1 MLATVVALFALHGLL
16 AEGLPVGKL
25 PGVTEKSKIL
35 ATEDFILETTNI
47 LNNLQRHNL
56 TVKTKII
63 ALANNFV
70 STTETFLNKMNRG
83 ISTDKIVNVTPPPV
97 TISPETL
104 PIPQRQVVTFPAV
117 QGPCRGT
124 TLQRSEKIIRA
135 VLSSALRKMT
145 KGEIR
150 T

>member
-1 MLATVVALFALHGLL
+1 M
-16 AEGLPVGKL
+16 GKL
-25 PGVTEKSKIL
+25 PGVTEKSKIS

-47 LNNLQRHNL
+47 LNNLQGHNL

-83 ISTDKIVNVTPPPV
+83 ISTDKIANVTPPPV

-117 QGPCRGT
+117 SKVPAGET
-124 TLQRSEKIIRA
+124 TLQRSEKIIRT

>member
-1 MLATVVALFALHGLL
+1 M
-16 AEGLPVGKL
+16 GKF
-25 PGVTEKSKIL
+25 PDVTEKSKIS

-47 LNNLQRHNL
+47 LNNLQGHNL

-83 ISTDKIVNVTPPPV
+83 ISTDKIVNVTTPPA

-117 QGPCRGT
+117 QGPCRGNYT
-124 TLQRSEKIIRA
+124 ATVRENNKGSTFIRPPQNDQRRD
-135 VLSSALRKMT
+135 
-145 KGEIR
+145 
-150 T
+150 

>member
-1 MLATVVALFALHGLL
+1 M
-16 AEGLPVGKL
+16 GKL
-25 PGVTEKSKIL
+25 PGVTEKSKIS

-47 LNNLQRHNL
+47 LNNLQGHNL

-83 ISTDKIVNVTPPPV
+83 ISTDKIANVTPPPV

-117 QGPCRGT
+117 SKVPAGET

>member
-1 MLATVVALFALHGLL
+1 M
-16 AEGLPVGKL
+16 GKL
-25 PGVTEKSKIL
+25 PGVTEKSKIS

-47 LNNLQRHNL
+47 LNNLQGHNL

-117 QGPCRGT
+117 SKVPAGET